1 MKIMVTLFLL
11 LLTCAA
17 AYADKTA
24 YVTDRI
30 EVNLRAGKGIKYK
43 ILRRLES
50 GAAVTIL
57 EQDSRSGYSKIRLHD
72 GTTGWILT
80 RYLSNEPGSREKLR
94 AATGQIERLKSENTR
109 LERELEALK
118 QAKGSLASETAELTE
133 RNTRLENELK
143 HIRHAAAH
151 AIEIEAERNRL
162 RERVAEQERQI
173 QRLELENKTLNRE
186 NSQRWFL
193 IGAAVLAGG
202 ILLGLILPRLGWR
215 RKRGW
220 DSLSSL

>member
-1 MKIMVTLFLL
+1 MKIIATLFLL
-11 LLTCAA
+11 LLTCTAH
-17 AYADKTA
+17 ADKTA

-30 EVNLRAGKGIKYK
+30 EVNLRAGKGIQYK
-43 ILRRLES
+43 ILRRLRS
-50 GAAVTIL
+50 GASVTVL

-80 RYLSNEPGSREKLR
+80 RYLSAEPSARKKLE
-94 AATGQIERLKSENTR
+94 AATGQIERLKSENAQLKQA
-109 LERELEALK
+109 LETLK
-118 QAKGSLASETAELTE
+118 QAKGSLTSETAELTE

-143 HIRHAAAH
+143 HIRHAATH